1 MKETS
6 VINGEP
12 VFPTINF
19 KTMLYLLVS
28 IAVLF
33 IAIIPAR
40 IISGIFS
47 QDVSIFYIS
56 FAGFTVLLEFMVWC
70 FLCVPMKIYESIL
83 ADKAMDE
90 KLIVAEEQPGSKL
103 PNEEVVSGE
112 SEMLLAMKE
121 ETKDIITPSSM
132 IDLYRQGCDDFY
144 RNQASHR
151 KEQLDKIMEYLH
163 YTMAPFIK
171 QDDMETFCAEIMS
184 FAINPAYE
192 PKPFVGLKGT
202 LTSFDVRHLI
212 WNITSRLG
220 LGKGKPYSVELC
232 INFIRTMF
240 PDLCKDL
247 DNSTLKNLR
256 VTSTSD
262 KIHID
267 FPGSMHTF
275 TLPVKSYQQF
285 PCAND
290 ATWTVRIPE
299 DLLAEIRLK
308 AKITGQKEN
317 GGYLFGHIDYKRRIL
332 YLLNHFM
339 PRDSKGTKSG
349 FRLGTSGLKDY
360 KKMIAQR
367 SIDQVEYIGDW
378 HSHPACALDMS
389 AIDLTTCALDVLPQL
404 KNGIGLCVITKT
416 NDTKFFLLSRLKQ
429 NSQYSYD

>member
-6 VINGEP
+6 DING
-12 VFPTINF
+12 VAAFPTINF
-19 KTMLYLLVS
+19 KTILYLLVS

-56 FAGFTVLLEFMVWC
+56 FAGFTVLMEFMVWC
-70 FLCVPMKIYESIL
+70 FLCAPIKIYESIL
-83 ADKAMDE
+83 TNKVMDE
-90 KLIVAEEQPGSKL
+90 EFIVAKAQTESELS
-103 PNEEVVSGE
+103 NDEIVSGE
-112 SEMLLAMKE
+112 PEMLLAMKE

-132 IDLYRQGCDDFY
+132 VDVYRQGCDDFY
-144 RNQASHR
+144 RNQAAHR
-151 KEQLDKIMEYLH
+151 KEQLDKIVEYLH
-163 YTMAPFIK
+163 FTMAPFIK

-184 FAINPAYE
+184 FAINPTYK

-212 WNITSRLG
+212 WNITARLG

-267 FPGSMHTF
+267 LPG
-275 TLPVKSYQQF
+275 K
-285 PCAND
+285 D
-290 ATWTVRIPE
+290 GI
-299 DLLAEIRLK
+299 
-308 AKITGQKEN
+308 
-317 GGYLFGHIDYKRRIL
+317 LFHI
-332 YLLNHFM
+332 
-339 PRDSKGTKSG
+339 S
-349 FRLGTSGLKDY
+349 
-360 KKMIAQR
+360 Q
-367 SIDQVEYIGDW
+367 SI
-378 HSHPACALDMS
+378 
-389 AIDLTTCALDVLPQL
+389 
-404 KNGIGLCVITKT
+404 K
-416 NDTKFFLLSRLKQ
+416 
-429 NSQYSYD
+429 

>member
-6 VINGEP
+6 GIND
-12 VFPTINF
+12 VAAFPTINF
-19 KTMLYLLVS
+19 KTILYLLVS

-56 FAGFTVLLEFMVWC
+56 FAGFTVLLEFMVWL
-70 FLCVPMKIYESIL
+70 FLCAPMKIYESIL
-83 ADKAMDE
+83 ANKVMDE
-90 KLIVAEEQPGSKL
+90 RFIVAKAQTESELS
-103 PNEEVVSGE
+103 NDEIVSGE
-112 SEMLLAMKE
+112 PEMLLAMKE
-121 ETKDIITPSSM
+121 ETKDIITSSSM
-132 IDLYRQGCDDFY
+132 IDLYRQGCNDFY
-144 RNQASHR
+144 RNQAAHR

-163 YTMAPFIK
+163 YTMVPFIK
-171 QDDMETFCAEIMS
+171 QEDMDTFCAEIMS

-220 LGKGKPYSVELC
+220 LGKGKSYSVELC

-267 FPGSMHTF
+267 LPGKDGISFH
-275 TLPVKSYQQF
+275 
-285 PCAND
+285 
-290 ATWTVRIPE
+290 IP
-299 DLLAEIRLK
+299 
-308 AKITGQKEN
+308 Q
-317 GGYLFGHIDYKRRIL
+317 
-332 YLLNHFM
+332 
-339 PRDSKGTKSG
+339 
-349 FRLGTSGLKDY
+349 
-360 KKMIAQR
+360 
-367 SIDQVEYIGDW
+367 SI
-378 HSHPACALDMS
+378 
-389 AIDLTTCALDVLPQL
+389 
-404 KNGIGLCVITKT
+404 K
-416 NDTKFFLLSRLKQ
+416 
-429 NSQYSYD
+429 

>member
-6 VINGEP
+6 DING
-12 VFPTINF
+12 VAAFPTINF
-19 KTMLYLLVS
+19 KTILYLLVS

-56 FAGFTVLLEFMVWC
+56 FAGFTVLMEFMVWC
-70 FLCVPMKIYESIL
+70 FLCAPIKIYESIL
-83 ADKAMDE
+83 TNKVMDE
-90 KLIVAEEQPGSKL
+90 EFIVAKAQTESELS
-103 PNEEVVSGE
+103 NDEIVSGE
-112 SEMLLAMKE
+112 PEMLLAMKE

-132 IDLYRQGCDDFY
+132 VDVYRQGCDDFY
-144 RNQASHR
+144 KNQAAHR
-151 KEQLDKIMEYLH
+151 KEQLDKIVEYLH
-163 YTMAPFIK
+163 FTMAPFIK

-184 FAINPAYE
+184 FAINPTYK

-212 WNITSRLG
+212 WNITARLG

-267 FPGSMHTF
+267 
-275 TLPVKSYQQF
+275 LPDKDGISF
-285 PCAND
+285 H
-290 ATWTVRIPE
+290 IP
-299 DLLAEIRLK
+299 
-308 AKITGQKEN
+308 Q
-317 GGYLFGHIDYKRRIL
+317 
-332 YLLNHFM
+332 
-339 PRDSKGTKSG
+339 
-349 FRLGTSGLKDY
+349 
-360 KKMIAQR
+360 
-367 SIDQVEYIGDW
+367 SI
-378 HSHPACALDMS
+378 
-389 AIDLTTCALDVLPQL
+389 
-404 KNGIGLCVITKT
+404 K
-416 NDTKFFLLSRLKQ
+416 
-429 NSQYSYD
+429 

>member
-6 VINGEP
+6 VINGGA

-33 IAIIPAR
+33 MAIIPAR

-56 FAGFTVLLEFMVWC
+56 FGGFTVLLEFMAWL
-70 FLCVPMKIYESIL
+70 FLCAPMKIYESIL
-83 ADKAMDE
+83 ANKVMDE
-90 KLIVAEEQPGSKL
+90 RFIVAKAQTESEPS
-103 PNEEVVSGE
+103 NDEIVSGE
-112 SEMLLAMKE
+112 PEMLLAMKE
-121 ETKDIITPSSM
+121 ETKDIITSSSM
-132 IDLYRQGCDDFY
+132 VDVYRQGCDDFY
-144 RNQASHR
+144 RNQAAHR

-163 YTMAPFIK
+163 YTIAPFIK
-171 QDDMETFCAEIMS
+171 QDNMEAFCAEIMS

-267 FPGSMHTF
+267 LPGKDGISFH
-275 TLPVKSYQQF
+275 
-285 PCAND
+285 
-290 ATWTVRIPE
+290 IP
-299 DLLAEIRLK
+299 
-308 AKITGQKEN
+308 Q
-317 GGYLFGHIDYKRRIL
+317 
-332 YLLNHFM
+332 
-339 PRDSKGTKSG
+339 
-349 FRLGTSGLKDY
+349 
-360 KKMIAQR
+360 
-367 SIDQVEYIGDW
+367 SI
-378 HSHPACALDMS
+378 
-389 AIDLTTCALDVLPQL
+389 
-404 KNGIGLCVITKT
+404 K
-416 NDTKFFLLSRLKQ
+416 
-429 NSQYSYD
+429 

>member
-6 VINGEP
+6 DING
-12 VFPTINF
+12 VAAFPTINF
-19 KTMLYLLVS
+19 KTILYLLVS

-56 FAGFTVLLEFMVWC
+56 FAGFTVLKEFMVWC
-70 FLCVPMKIYESIL
+70 FLCAPIKIYESIL
-83 ADKAMDE
+83 TNKVMDE
-90 KLIVAEEQPGSKL
+90 EFIVAKAQTESELS
-103 PNEEVVSGE
+103 NDEIVSGE
-112 SEMLLAMKE
+112 PEMLLAMKE

-132 IDLYRQGCDDFY
+132 VDVYRQGCDDFY
-144 RNQASHR
+144 RNQAAHR
-151 KEQLDKIMEYLH
+151 KEQLDKIVEYLH
-163 YTMAPFIK
+163 FTMAPFIK

-184 FAINPAYE
+184 FAINPTYK

-212 WNITSRLG
+212 WNITARLG

-267 FPGSMHTF
+267 
-275 TLPVKSYQQF
+275 LPDKDGISF
-285 PCAND
+285 H
-290 ATWTVRIPE
+290 IP
-299 DLLAEIRLK
+299 
-308 AKITGQKEN
+308 Q
-317 GGYLFGHIDYKRRIL
+317 
-332 YLLNHFM
+332 
-339 PRDSKGTKSG
+339 
-349 FRLGTSGLKDY
+349 
-360 KKMIAQR
+360 
-367 SIDQVEYIGDW
+367 SI
-378 HSHPACALDMS
+378 
-389 AIDLTTCALDVLPQL
+389 
-404 KNGIGLCVITKT
+404 K
-416 NDTKFFLLSRLKQ
+416 
-429 NSQYSYD
+429 

>member
-6 VINGEP
+6 GING
-12 VFPTINF
+12 VVAFPTINF
-19 KTMLYLLVS
+19 KTILYLLVS

-56 FAGFTVLLEFMVWC
+56 FAGFTVLMEFMVWC
-70 FLCVPMKIYESIL
+70 FLCAPIKIYESIL
-83 ADKAMDE
+83 TNKVMDE
-90 KLIVAEEQPGSKL
+90 EFIVAKAQTESELS
-103 PNEEVVSGE
+103 NDEIVSGE
-112 SEMLLAMKE
+112 PEMLLAMKE

-132 IDLYRQGCDDFY
+132 VDVYRQGCDDFY
-144 RNQASHR
+144 RNQAAHR
-151 KEQLDKIMEYLH
+151 KEQLDKIVEYLH
-163 YTMAPFIK
+163 FTMAPFIK

-184 FAINPAYE
+184 FAINPTYK

-212 WNITSRLG
+212 WNITARLG

-267 FPGSMHTF
+267 
-275 TLPVKSYQQF
+275 LPDKDGISF
-285 PCAND
+285 H
-290 ATWTVRIPE
+290 IP
-299 DLLAEIRLK
+299 
-308 AKITGQKEN
+308 Q
-317 GGYLFGHIDYKRRIL
+317 
-332 YLLNHFM
+332 
-339 PRDSKGTKSG
+339 
-349 FRLGTSGLKDY
+349 
-360 KKMIAQR
+360 
-367 SIDQVEYIGDW
+367 SI
-378 HSHPACALDMS
+378 
-389 AIDLTTCALDVLPQL
+389 
-404 KNGIGLCVITKT
+404 K
-416 NDTKFFLLSRLKQ
+416 
-429 NSQYSYD
+429 

>member
-6 VINGEP
+6 DING
-12 VFPTINF
+12 VAAFPTIKF

-70 FLCVPMKIYESIL
+70 FLCAPIKIYESIL
-83 ADKAMDE
+83 TNKVMDE
-90 KLIVAEEQPGSKL
+90 EFIVAKAQTESELS
-103 PNEEVVSGE
+103 NDEIVSGE
-112 SEMLLAMKE
+112 PEMLLAMKE

-132 IDLYRQGCDDFY
+132 VDVYRQGCDDFY
-144 RNQASHR
+144 RNQAAHR
-151 KEQLDKIMEYLH
+151 KEQLDKIVEYLH
-163 YTMAPFIK
+163 FTMAPFIK

-184 FAINPAYE
+184 FAINPTYK

-212 WNITSRLG
+212 WNITARLG

-267 FPGSMHTF
+267 
-275 TLPVKSYQQF
+275 LPDKDGISF
-285 PCAND
+285 H
-290 ATWTVRIPE
+290 IP
-299 DLLAEIRLK
+299 
-308 AKITGQKEN
+308 Q
-317 GGYLFGHIDYKRRIL
+317 
-332 YLLNHFM
+332 
-339 PRDSKGTKSG
+339 
-349 FRLGTSGLKDY
+349 
-360 KKMIAQR
+360 
-367 SIDQVEYIGDW
+367 SI
-378 HSHPACALDMS
+378 
-389 AIDLTTCALDVLPQL
+389 
-404 KNGIGLCVITKT
+404 K
-416 NDTKFFLLSRLKQ
+416 
-429 NSQYSYD
+429 